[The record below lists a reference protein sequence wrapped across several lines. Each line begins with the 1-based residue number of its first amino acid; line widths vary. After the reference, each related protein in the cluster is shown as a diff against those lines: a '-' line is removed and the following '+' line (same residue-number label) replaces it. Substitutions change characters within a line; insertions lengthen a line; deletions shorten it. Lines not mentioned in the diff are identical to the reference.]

1 MASYRG
7 LVGAGLV
14 IGILSGMPC
23 LAQEQTPLGSFVVPL
38 NPAKK
43 EVQPVAEWSRQ
54 TLGLANTVWTEGN
67 EAKRQ
72 QKLFEWAEQTP
83 AQLAYVTRILK
94 RNDVQQTGTIIVT
107 LKDLFDLIKR
117 VNWQP
122 GDQPYMQRIVAT
134 WSVMVPQ
141 LVKTI
146 PLPELS
152 SSQRRNLEQALVNLV
167 LISKDAKISTPVMS
181 QAWQGQVVG
190 LGQMTRH
197 PKTSVRL
204 TSLSI
209 LEALGSDAQPANALV
224 QKSLTDADR
233 FVRWSAVRTLQA
245 MGIDSASRQML
256 TKLQKDDDASVR
268 QAVQLALQTPAAL
281 SDSVAQ
287 NSRPALNLTVP
298 IQPLKEDKPL
308 SIPANTTGALEHPV
322 SELLPPPT
330 PVKPTA
336 PALIPTTLPH
346 TAVPMPEK
354 KAEPKSDPVPLFSP
368 PPSAQAP
375 VKAHVENKNIQ
386 TASSVTLQK
395 QEPKVDLAAQWI
407 PKLRQGT
414 VDQQVLAVH
423 ELGKLGPDAARAV
436 LPLAEMLLK
445 GNVAVR
451 REIPLTLIKIGA
463 PAKLATAV
471 LERSLQDSD
480 TDVKVNAAKALL
492 ELADK

>member
-7 LVGAGLV
+7 LVGAGLL
-14 IGILSGMPC
+14 IGILNSMPC
-23 LAQEQTPLGSFVVPL
+23 SAQTETPLGTFVVPL
-38 NPAKK
+38 SPAMK
-43 EVQPVAEWSRQ
+43 EIQPVAEWSKQ
-54 TLGLANTVWTEGN
+54 TLGLANTIWTESN
-67 EAKRQ
+67 ETKRQ

-94 RNDVQQTGTIIVT
+94 KNDVQQTGTIIVT

-117 VNWQP
+117 LNWQP
-122 GDQPYMQRIVAT
+122 GDQPHMQRIVAT
-134 WSVMVPQ
+134 WSAIVPQ
-141 LVKTI
+141 LVKSI
-146 PLPELS
+146 PQLELS
-152 SSQRRNLEQALVNLV
+152 SSQRRNLEQALVDMV
-167 LISKDAKISTPVMS
+167 LISKNSRISTPVMS
-181 QAWQGQVVG
+181 QAWQGQVAS

-209 LEALGSDAQPANALV
+209 LEALGSDARPANALV
-224 QKSLTDADR
+224 QKSLSDSDR

-245 MGIDSASRQML
+245 MGIDSATRQML
-256 TKLQKDDDASVR
+256 TRLQKDDDASVR
-268 QAVQLALQTPAAL
+268 QAVQLALQVPEVAG
-281 SDSVAQ
+281 DSVAQ
-287 NSRPALNLTVP
+287 KSRPALDLNVP
-298 IQPLKEDKPL
+298 IQPKNEEKPL
-308 SIPANTTGALEHPV
+308 SIPANTTGTVDHPV

-336 PALIPTTLPH
+336 PALIPMTIPQTPIPL
-346 TAVPMPEK
+346 PEK
-354 KAEPKSDPVPLFSP
+354 KVEPKSDPVPLFSP
-368 PPSAQAP
+368 PSAQAP
-375 VKAHVENKNIQ
+375 VKPPVENKNIQ
-386 TASSVTLQK
+386 TTSSVTPSK
-395 QEPKVDLAAQWI
+395 QEPKVDPAVQWI

-414 VDQQVLAVH
+414 VDQQLLAVH

-451 REIPLTLIKIGA
+451 REIPLTLIKIGT
-463 PAKLATAV
+463 PAKVATAV

-480 TDVKVNAAKALL
+480 TDVKVNAARALL